1 MANMQAGE
9 WKTTQTKDG
18 LLIPIFNSKRITD
31 WCKQVAAG
39 FEKFGEKGQKG
50 QLATLLYDVVIHEEA
65 IPAANRTKTAIAG
78 LDMNDREH
86 A

>member
-1 MANMQAGE
+1 MQAAE

-18 LLIPIFNSKRITD
+18 LPFFNSKRITD

-39 FEKFGEKGQKG
+39 FDKFGEKGLKG
-50 QLATLLYDVVIHEEA
+50 KLSTLLYDVVIHEEA

-86 A
+86 ALIAQE